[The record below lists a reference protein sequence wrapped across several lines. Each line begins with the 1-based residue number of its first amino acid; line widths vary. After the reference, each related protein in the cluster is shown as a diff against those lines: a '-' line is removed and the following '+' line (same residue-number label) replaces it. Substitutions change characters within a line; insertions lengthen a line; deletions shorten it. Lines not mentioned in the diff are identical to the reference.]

1 MNASKSNIDVLI
13 KASARGLL
21 TEDLELFHSID
32 TSKTRMSEKAMRRI
46 RKKIRN
52 YDKEP
57 WWSGLP
63 LVCLRAV
70 VAVLVICGISFY
82 LCIIISFMLRY

>member
-1 MNASKSNIDVLI
+1 MNTSKSNFDALI
-13 KASARGLL
+13 KASARSLL
-21 TEDLELFHSID
+21 AEDLELFHSID
-32 TSKTRMSEKAMRRI
+32 TSKTRMSKKAIRRI

-63 LVCLRAV
+63 LVCFRA
-70 VAVLVICGISFY
+70 VAVLVICGISVC
-82 LCIIISFMLRY
+82 LCIIISFIPR